1 MSKDKKFNPLN
12 SKGFRGIP
20 PHERYPNSQLITAL
34 YNYDKKKIPPFVACD
49 HEADCKSM
57 SYKNLAFACN
67 RAFQLVDRLSYLLV
81 EKELQCEKLAKYIN
95 NSRKNGG
102 NNDL

>member
-1 MSKDKKFNPLN
+1 MSNNKKFNPLN

-20 PHERYPNSQLITAL
+20 PHKRYPNSPGI
-34 YNYDKKKIPPFVACD
+34 KKAFMYSNKIPKPTICEEHDSV
-49 HEADCKSM
+49 
-57 SYKNLAFACN
+57 SYKDMSALCRKAYKII
-67 RAFQLVDRLSYLLV
+67 DRLSYLLV
-81 EKELQCEKLAKYIN
+81 EKELQCEKLAKYIK